1 MVLAGMLC
9 GSGVVAIAWRLV
21 PAQPDAADVVAR
33 LSRSH
38 PKVVAD
44 DAGRPDDVHEKLGL
58 FAMRHLPPL
67 VWASTPVKE
76 LALLR
81 KSIAR
86 FYGEKV
92 LFVLVPIIGVPIVAA
107 IISMATPLHW
117 AIPLLATVLVAGG
130 MWFLPN
136 LYVIE
141 DAKEAREDFNRALG
155 AYIDLVAMERVS
167 GAGPRQAMETAA
179 GMGDTWVFGR
189 IGEELARSRWSGQA
203 PWDALHVLSEDI
215 GLPELDDLADIMR
228 LSGEGGAQRLR
239 ITVDDDGAGL
249 DPEQRAEAL
258 RRGRRLDETR
268 PGSGLGLSIVT
279 ELAELYGGRL
289 SLDTSPAGGLRA
301 VLDLPGI

>member
-1 MVLAGMLC
+1 MPTGLQIMVLAGMLC

-228 LSGEGGAQRLR
+228 LSGEGGAQVYATLR
-239 ITVDDDGAGL
+239 ARSAALRDAML
-249 DPEQRAEAL
+249 RAEQAKANAANERMTMPASLLGVIFLAILLGPAL
-258 RRGRRLDETR
+258 MRLM
-268 PGSGLGLSIVT
+268 
-279 ELAELYGGRL
+279 A
-289 SLDTSPAGGLRA
+289 
-301 VLDLPGI
+301 